1 MEHVGALPLL
11 SRHAVEIHLSKID
24 VADELVGVVV
34 DDRDVPAR
42 RQGGAPTHQLAGCG
56 LHALERGPEGVVGAT
71 FLQQLFRT
79 TILASA
85 AAADAVNLIYVPV
98 HGDQLEVQLRD
109 RVEIGVI
116 RHVIVLADRAVHA
129 SLLRVQLVRAVSL
142 RLGRVRPRAP
152 ASSRA
157 GLAGA
162 AGKVGVDVRA
172 ARARVRIAIVVVA
185 HHREPRHPRELG
197 GVDVDPS
204 ASEATGARP
213 VPIEVVATRQDEQQV
228 RVRIARLPVP
238 DILCHLLCNLELH
251 GATAVGTP
259 GAGALVRDHEV
270 EVVGEPA
277 WVAAHPACTRSDV
290 EIVRRSIEVWVVPCD
305 RGIALLRTP
314 EVLAAVRQPILQ
326 ALG

>member
-1 MEHVGALPLL
+1 MENVGAVPRV
-11 SRHAVEIHLSKID
+11 SRHAGEIHLSKVD
-24 VADELVGVVV
+24 AADELVGVVV

-142 RLGRVRPRAP
+142 RLGRVRLGTPTC
-152 ASSRA
+152 SRTC
-157 GLAGA
+157 LAA
-162 AGKVGVDVRA
+162 VAREAGVDVRA
-172 ARARVRIAIVVVA
+172 PRARVRIAIVVVA
-185 HHREPRHPRELG
+185 HHCEPRNSREF
-197 GVDVDPS
+197 GVVHIDPA
-204 ASEATGARP
+204 ASETTGARAC
-213 VPIEVVATRQDEQQV
+213 PIEVVATRQDEQQAG
-228 RVRIARLPVP
+228 VRITRPPLR
-238 DILCHLLCNLELH
+238 DIL
-251 GATAVGTP
+251 
-259 GAGALVRDHEV
+259 
-270 EVVGEPA
+270 
-277 WVAAHPACTRSDV
+277 
-290 EIVRRSIEVWVVPCD
+290 
-305 RGIALLRTP
+305 
-314 EVLAAVRQPILQ
+314 
-326 ALG
+326 